1 MSAYL
6 VCLHTHQWCAAD
18 IYLAEAFPRCARSI
32 LLRCMALAA
41 AQLLG
46 SRCSHERQD
55 TGAREDIGS
64 TAKYG
69 SCGRGG
75 KCCGGRYLFAFFLI
89 FFCFFVFWVPNRRP
103 KPEKY
108 RPINDLHCEPIRWV
122 QDLTQA
128 GPLAHQKLGV
138 PALAY
143 GETGSAKKT
152 TCRIRKLL
160 R

>member
-18 IYLAEAFPRCARSI
+18 IYLAEAFPRCTRSI

-75 KCCGGRYLFAFFLI
+75 KCCGGRCLFAFALY
-89 FFCFFVFWVPNRRP
+89 FFVFFFFGS
-103 KPEKY
+103 
-108 RPINDLHCEPIRWV
+108 PINVPS
-122 QDLTQA
+122 
-128 GPLAHQKLGV
+128 QKNTGQS
-138 PALAY
+138 PALTASRFSVIQTPFDFWDKPQTPFGVWPGIRVTQYFIY
-143 GETGSAKKT
+143 GYQRNLFA
-152 TCRIRKLL
+152 
-160 R
+160 